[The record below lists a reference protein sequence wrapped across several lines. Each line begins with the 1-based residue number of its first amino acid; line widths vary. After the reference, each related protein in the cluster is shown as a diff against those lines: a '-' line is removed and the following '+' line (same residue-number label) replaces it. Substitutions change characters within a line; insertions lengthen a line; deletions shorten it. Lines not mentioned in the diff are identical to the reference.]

1 MIQKN
6 KRIFKEILKKKKFI
20 KIEFKNK
27 IYKSIIHN
35 NYHFNIFKTINYFKI
50 NKKKKKSIS
59 FQKNVCFK
67 TGRFR
72 NVYRYNNLS
81 RHAFKKLNLEGR
93 IQNIKNL
100 NW

>member
-1 MIQKN
+1 MRQKN
-6 KRIFKEILKKKKFI
+6 KRILKEVI
-20 KIEFKNK
+20 KRKHYIKLEFKKK
-27 IYKSIIHN
+27 IYKSIVHN
-35 NYHFNIFKTINYFKI
+35 NNYFNLHKTINSFKI
-50 NKKKKKSIS
+50 NNNKKKAVS
-59 FQKNVCFK
+59 FQRNVCFK

-100 NW
+100 SW